1 MDAAAAT
8 EAGEERDHVIS
19 NQVSEGTDTV
29 GLSEKLNTEAVTGGE
44 NEEDVEKSSREGLS
58 SVAAEETKVEEDDD
72 EDDEEEI
79 PAVADVCEE
88 SQTGDNGEKELKP
101 ADDENEDE
109 ESVSNVKI
117 SGGGDLDEM
126 MDIGTVDQVEQEAQM
141 KWSEEETSTDTEKN
155 AAESQETTSNGMKV
169 VKLSEEEIESESMQT
184 PSQTEKSSSPV
195 IVVKDEPEDDEY
207 ECCITSATPAVRRNP
222 KDGLRIGSIFS
233 MHDDTS
239 QLPVIKPPSHKMFC
253 CNCKKSLQKG
263 QKAFQRRGSTGI
275 FCSTTCLT
283 TFLPPS
289 KGEPNDSPKV
299 CHNCQ
304 KLITRLQDVILTREG
319 GGGPKEFCSQS
330 CLTSFNYKRKTLRK
344 QAPPKNTPVS
354 IAPSLRCSM
363 CSRYCVSKHDVNV
376 NGTVHKICSDA
387 CFNHF
392 RTVNK
397 VSVSG
402 CANCGSCSHNKPM
415 MLKMEDCSKTLCN
428 EECLTQ
434 FKQKTKTNQPCSM
447 CHITRPV
454 AEMEYVKNL
463 DDSVNLLCSS
473 SCAMAFKVQMVS
485 SSGARVSCDSC
496 GNFSVPKYHLAMSDA
511 SIRNFC
517 SLQCVTSYQEKFTKN
532 SKHTNVFTNMLVEPT
547 QSPASP
553 SSKEKPRPRG
563 SVKLECF
570 HCTSNINSKPEVIQI
585 KDKMVFLC
593 TVECSL
599 EYKKTNYVMSL
610 CEYCK
615 VEKITRDALRVNN
628 KDYFFCS
635 DGCKLLY
642 RHDLSKEWGKHCN
655 SCVNC
660 HSMSQKV
667 VMAQYGGATEEFCS
681 GECRSKYTMLFCHVA
696 KCDMCGRKGKL
707 KQSLPLL
714 GEVKHFC
721 HMTCLLQ
728 FCNVKVATQGDVE
741 KPHAVKDTPL
751 IYNVMSLADSPPEKS
766 RPTLRSSRRRTSTRI
781 SEQTSTS
788 TETVSS
794 PPPRGQKVLKNKAL
808 MCKPLMQTKGV
819 SCRTQTTD
827 GESQTEDL
835 FPKVMIVPVPVPV
848 YVPVPMSMYSQCTP
862 QPLSMPLPLPVPVLV
877 PVTMKSADGIIKT
890 IKELKEK
897 IPNDPYEAELILMA
911 EMVADGEE
919 EEKKEEDDEAPAP
932 SSDDVVS
939 SDDLDNEDLDSF
951 LDDMDDAS
959 SSEPRPKKRK
969 RVKDKNSKKPP
980 VVPPP
985 MDIEEDFSV
994 ETLEKMALLR
1004 ELPENPS
1011 SPPPSTGGR
1020 RQAPRKTR
1028 GRKSQRS
1035 SKEAE
1040 DKSMSMSSE
1049 IPKLKTQYGIDA
1061 WKRWIQWR
1069 KAQPDI
1075 EQPRFSRHFELK
1087 EDILRCTTT
1096 ELSYGL
1102 CCFIREVRR
1111 PNGEPYS
1118 TDSLFYLCLG
1128 IQQYLF
1134 ENSRVEN
1141 IFMDHFYTKF
1151 STDFTNMLRSFT
1163 PSITSSGY
1171 IHSRVEEGFLWD
1183 CKQLGAYSP
1192 IVLLN
1197 TLLFFCCK
1205 YFGFT
1210 TVKQHRQLSFAH
1222 VMRCTKTNPNNTKTS
1237 YLRFYP
1243 PLSLNEPETDLE
1255 SVAAKRR
1262 KEENTEENLEMTEN
1276 PGNPLRCPVRLY
1288 DFYLSKCSDSVK
1300 QRTNV
1305 FYLHPER
1312 CCVPNSPLWFTAT
1325 PLDDSTMDAM
1335 LVRILTVRELHL
1347 KKAEGQAEARDPT
1360 FVPEDEELGEMDSD

>member
-1 MDAAAAT
+1 MFIRNCRPGLLNAT
-8 EAGEERDHVIS
+8 EYHSVKYKSLALCNPTIS
-19 NQVSEGTDTV
+19 SQSPPLMFTD
-29 GLSEKLNTEAVTGGE
+29 K
-44 NEEDVEKSSREGLS
+44 
-58 SVAAEETKVEEDDD
+58 
-72 EDDEEEI
+72 
-79 PAVADVCEE
+79 
-88 SQTGDNGEKELKP
+88 Q
-101 ADDENEDE
+101 
-109 ESVSNVKI
+109 
-117 SGGGDLDEM
+117 
-126 MDIGTVDQVEQEAQM
+126 
-141 KWSEEETSTDTEKN
+141 
-155 AAESQETTSNGMKV
+155 
-169 VKLSEEEIESESMQT
+169 
-184 PSQTEKSSSPV
+184 
-195 IVVKDEPEDDEY
+195 
-207 ECCITSATPAVRRNP
+207 
-222 KDGLRIGSIFS
+222 DGLRIGSIFS

-434 FKQKTKTNQPCSM
+434 FKQVGGSKGSPCSM

-728 FCNVKVATQGDVE
+728 FCNVKVATCFLFSDIFVF
-741 KPHAVKDTPL
+741 PVSAHAVKDTPL

-766 RPTLRSSRRRTSTRI
+766 R
-781 SEQTSTS
+781 TS

-932 SSDDVVS
+932 SSDGEKPLENQVKRIKRRTRRIMFSCDGLTFPTYS
-939 SDDLDNEDLDSF
+939 ISLYSF
-951 LDDMDDAS
+951 F
-959 SSEPRPKKRK
+959 K
-969 RVKDKNSKKPP
+969 
-980 VVPPP
+980 
-985 MDIEEDFSV
+985 
-994 ETLEKMALLR
+994 
-1004 ELPENPS
+1004 
-1011 SPPPSTGGR
+1011 
-1020 RQAPRKTR
+1020 

-1075 EQPRFSRHFELK
+1075 EQPRFCNDCPPHRVSSTARHFELK

-1347 KKAEGQAEARDPT
+1347 KKYHTSVKAELKNQ
-1360 FVPEDEELGEMDSD
+1360 